1 MKLLFWIWPWL
12 HEPYW
17 WIRPRTWTN
26 ERQDVYEA

>member
-1 MKLLFWIWPWL
+1 MKLLFWIWPWE

-17 WIRPRTWTN
+17 WIMSKKWTI